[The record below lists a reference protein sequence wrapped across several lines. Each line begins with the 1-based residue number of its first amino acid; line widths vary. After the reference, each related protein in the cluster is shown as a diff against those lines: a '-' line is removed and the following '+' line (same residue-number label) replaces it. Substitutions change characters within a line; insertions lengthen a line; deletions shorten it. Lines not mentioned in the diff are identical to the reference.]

1 MAKIYIT
8 DTILRDAHQS
18 QAATRMRLSYD
29 LPEWAKRLSTWSSK
43 LDALTDWNDGLN
55 AAQSADAT
63 RKATGAMVALAT
75 GAALTLAIAVA
86 LGIWITR
93 DIGRGLSA
101 ALEASRRMAEHD
113 LSHPLATDRGD
124 EIGSL
129 LAGMEL
135 MRQRTHAL
143 ASGVRDATSAIH
155 VAISEIASG
164 SQHLSSRTEH
174 TATTLQSTL
183 SSMQIIHDSVTH
195 ASRSAEDAQ
204 TLADNANTQ
213 ATKGGETVLRAV
225 ASMAAV
231 EQAAL
236 KIADILALIDGIAMR
251 TNLLA
256 LNASVEAARAGQ
268 QGRGFA
274 VVADEVRDLAQRSA
288 TAAKDIKLLI
298 GEALDSMTTGSQQV
312 REAGDNATATTVVV
326 AEVSRLVTSVS
337 EEARRQRS
345 SLKAARDALSDL
357 DHLAH
362 QNAAL
367 AEQSAAAAGS
377 LTDLALRLAMMA
389 EAFKL
394 DGDLA
399 TT

>member
-1 MAKIYIT
+1 AKPVADLKADIARLFEKGLRAVEVVTSVRQISQGLKRIYMAKPVADLKADIARLFEKGLRAVEVVTSERQISQQLKRICLAKPVADLKADIARLFDMDLRAIEVIT
-8 DTILRDAHQS
+8 SERQISQRLKRLCLAKPIADLKIEIARLFERVDASAKVAIEIIALGRQDAQGRGDAAIPH
-18 QAATRMRLSYD
+18 ATRMRLSYD

-204 TLADNANTQ
+204 TL
-213 ATKGGETVLRAV
+213 
-225 ASMAAV
+225 
-231 EQAAL
+231 
-236 KIADILALIDGIAMR
+236 
-251 TNLLA
+251 
-256 LNASVEAARAGQ
+256 
-268 QGRGFA
+268 
-274 VVADEVRDLAQRSA
+274 
-288 TAAKDIKLLI
+288 
-298 GEALDSMTTGSQQV
+298 
-312 REAGDNATATTVVV
+312 
-326 AEVSRLVTSVS
+326 
-337 EEARRQRS
+337 
-345 SLKAARDALSDL
+345 
-357 DHLAH
+357 
-362 QNAAL
+362 
-367 AEQSAAAAGS
+367 
-377 LTDLALRLAMMA
+377 
-389 EAFKL
+389 
-394 DGDLA
+394 
-399 TT
+399 